1 MQCLIPKTRTSC
13 IVWIVNIFLLFFLA
27 MRDFVCY
34 IGFIEEVKGMDFYLI
49 LQEIMEEKNINIPT
63 VARKSGLSDGTVR
76 SIIKR
81 KQKNVALE
89 VAFKLSNGLNVSLER
104 LNGLPEKELVSTTT
118 ESNPKIQLLVKKAE
132 SLNNQGILKLIE
144 YADDLTSSGKYTRIE
159 IQEKAI

>member
-1 MQCLIPKTRTSC
+1 
-13 IVWIVNIFLLFFLA
+13 

-34 IGFIEEVKGMDFYLI
+34 IDFIEEVKGMDFYLI

-159 IQEKAI
+159 IQEKAIECNLYFLARSRLLR

>member
-1 MQCLIPKTRTSC
+1 MDCQHISSL
-13 IVWIVNIFLLFFLA
+13 FLA

-34 IGFIEEVKGMDFYLI
+34 IDFIEEVKGMDFYLI

>member
-1 MQCLIPKTRTSC
+1 MH
-13 IVWIVNIFLLFFLA
+13 
-27 MRDFVCY
+27 DFVCY
-34 IGFIEEVKGMDFYLI
+34 IDFIEEVKGMDFYLI

-118 ESNPKIQLLVKKAE
+118 ESNPKIQLLVEKAE
-132 SLNNQGILKLIE
+132 NLNNQGILKLIE